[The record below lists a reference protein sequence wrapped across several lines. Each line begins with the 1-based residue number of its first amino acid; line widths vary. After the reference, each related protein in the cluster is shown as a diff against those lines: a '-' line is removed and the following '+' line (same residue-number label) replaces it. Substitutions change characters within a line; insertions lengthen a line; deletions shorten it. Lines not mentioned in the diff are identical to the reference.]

1 LLQEKENEGKEVNYL
16 LEMISDKLNER
27 VDLFKQRT
35 NLHNQ
40 ILAIH
45 PSALDA
51 AYANMSVQWNTK
63 KRIIP

>member
-40 ILAIH
+40 IENL
-45 PSALDA
+45 
-51 AYANMSVQWNTK
+51 K
-63 KRIIP
+63 KIEMYIMKE